1 MTPFSLKRTAAAGL
15 LAVATVGATLGI
27 ASAQQV
33 PTAPTDSTPAAG
45 IERHGGGRFAQ
56 TPSTPPNGPGRPD
69 GRGERPQ
76 LTDEQRQQ
84 MEQRRAEMEQKYI
97 DALAKNLNLDA
108 ATVKAALDQT
118 QKDMQAARIDE
129 IKQAVTDGKLTQ
141 EQADQIIQRM
151 QQGDPGGPGMGF
163 GGPGMGHGG
172 PGMGPDGPRGG
183 GRGGPGGPNTSGTGQ

>member
-1 MTPFSLKRTAAAGL
+1 MTPCSLRRTAAAGL
-15 LAVATVGATLGI
+15 LAIATVGATLGI
-27 ASAQQV
+27 ASAQQA
-33 PTAPTDSTPAAG
+33 PISPTDGAPASG
-45 IERHGGGRFAQ
+45 FERHGGGRFAQ

-84 MEQRRAEMEQKYI
+84 MEQRRAEMEQKYV

-108 ATVKAALDQT
+108 ATVKAALEQT

-151 QQGDPGGPGMGF
+151 QQGGPGMGPGMGF
-163 GGPGMGHGG
+163 GGPGMG
-172 PGMGPDGPRGG
+172 PGGPRGG
-183 GRGGPGGPNTSGTGQ
+183 SHGGPGGPNTSGAGQ